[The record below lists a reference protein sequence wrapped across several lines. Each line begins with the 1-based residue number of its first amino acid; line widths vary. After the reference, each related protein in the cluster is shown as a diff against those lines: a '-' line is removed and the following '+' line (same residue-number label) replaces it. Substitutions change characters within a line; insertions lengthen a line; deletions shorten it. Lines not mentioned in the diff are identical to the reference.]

1 MAEESSIQFDEVFSG
16 ELKDVVARREAKNL
30 PAGDVEFTTLNPDTN
45 ESEQN
50 PSTKRG
56 LIGVSLSGGGIR
68 SAAFCLGV
76 LQALEAKPGIFERI
90 DYLSTVS
97 GGGYLGSSVAV
108 GLSQDDDGAFPFPSR
123 LGRDEDLSVRR
134 LRDFS
139 NYLVAGRFPD
149 VLGGIGA
156 VFIGLIANALL
167 VLPFLLLFA
176 GLTLLLRYDWDFAWL
191 ASARELLQSCN
202 IFGLSGD
209 FVVTIYAALLA
220 VGLAVVTIVWSSIGS
235 KDDAQSRVKRRR
247 WAGLILLLPVFV
259 AFLELQPAAVDW
271 YRQISSAEGGAYIWF
286 KDYLTSILAGAS
298 ALFAA
303 AGSWIN
309 KLVKRGE
316 EGSGWTALTSRLTGK
331 ALYIVAGFVVPLF
344 LWIVYLNLTVWGLP
358 DTPDIASN
366 VPICADGCTSKP
378 SAVIESG
385 EATHGWWLGT
395 GLGYLA
401 AGLVLIIIGLRVPP
415 NAFTLYFLYRDR
427 LAKGFVGAHF
437 EEDKK
442 KKGFFS
448 FPLTNLNRHRS
459 PVVLINAAL
468 NIQSDK
474 KLNQRRRHAEF
485 FTFSRHY
492 CGSRVTGYCKTE
504 ALQKKDPNL
513 DIATAMAISG
523 AAASANMGNKTKRPL
538 VFSLAILNIRLG
550 YWLPNPKQIG
560 HAVNSVKLNGLRWF
574 YQEVFGY
581 LNANSA
587 KIYLSDGGHIENLG
601 IYELVRRRCK
611 VIFAV
616 DGEADPS
623 MNFSSFVKLQQYL
636 RIDMGV
642 RIEMNWDKIREATRK
657 YDSEKRYAEAGPHC
671 AIGIIHYSGDEVPDD
686 EKETGI
692 LVYIKSSVTGD
703 ENDYIYDYKRRNPD
717 FPHQSTGDQFFS
729 EEQFEVYRALGF
741 HAAGGLFDGKGVV
754 QGLKGAGTAVFRD
767 RVKTDLKDC
776 LGFTPT
782 INWA

>member
-1 MAEESSIQFDEVFSG
+1 VEKERSVEFATVFSS
-16 ELKDVVARREAKNL
+16 ELDDVVERRTAKGITAENVK
-30 PAGDVEFTTLNPDTN
+30 PAIIGENADEPRQDA
-45 ESEQN
+45 
-50 PSTKRG
+50 STRRG
-56 LIGVSLSGGGIR
+56 LIGLALSGGGIR
-68 SAAFCLGV
+68 SAAFCLGA

-108 GLSQDDDGAFPFPSR
+108 GMSKDKKGAFPFPSR
-123 LGRDEDLSVRR
+123 LGRDEDRGVRH

-139 NYLVAGRFPD
+139 NYLIAGRFKD

-156 VFIGLIANALL
+156 IFIGLIANALL

-176 GLTLLLRYDWDFAWL
+176 GGTLGLEYIWDWKCEELPNGCFESLNFLGLTG
-191 ASARELLQSCN
+191 N
-202 IFGLSGD
+202 
-209 FVVTIYAALLA
+209 FVVTTYAGLLA
-220 VGLAVVTIVWSSIGS
+220 VAVAVVTIVGWSLRT
-235 KDDAQSRVKRRR
+235 KDNALSRVKRRR
-247 WAGLILLLPVFV
+247 WAGLILFFPVLV
-259 AFLELQPAAVDW
+259 AFFELQPAAVDW
-271 YRQISSAEGGAYIWF
+271 YRQISTADGGAFAWF
-286 KDYLTSILAGAS
+286 KDYLTSVLAAAS

-331 ALYIVAGFVVPLF
+331 ALYLVAGFVVPLF
-344 LWIVYLNLTVWGLP
+344 LWIVYLNLTIWALP
-358 DTPDIASN
+358 DAPVAVSN
-366 VPICADGCTSKP
+366 VPICADGCAIAS
-378 SAVIESG
+378 SAEKGSSDTLLSWWFETGMIYLVIG
-385 EATHGWWLGT
+385 FG
-395 GLGYLA
+395 
-401 AGLVLIIIGLRVPP
+401 LIIVGLRIPP
-415 NAFTLYFLYRDR
+415 NVFTLYFLYRDR
-427 LAKGFVGAHF
+427 LAKGFVGANF
-437 EEDKK
+437 ETDDSKQ
-442 KKGFFS
+442 GFFK
-448 FPLTNLNRHRS
+448 FPLTDLHRS
-459 PVVLINAAL
+459 KCPVVLINAAL
-468 NIQSDK
+468 NIQGDK
-474 KLNQRRRHAEF
+474 NLNQRRRHAEF

-504 ALQKKDPNL
+504 TLQERDPNL

-523 AAASANMGNKTKRPL
+523 AAASANMGSKTKRPL

-560 HAVNSVKLNGLRWF
+560 HAVNSVKFNGLRWF

-642 RIEMNWDKIREATRK
+642 RIEMNWDKIRTATRE
-657 YDSEKRYAEAGPHC
+657 YDSEKRCAEAGPHC

-754 QGLKGAGTAVFRD
+754 QGIDSESAAFQD
-767 RVKTDLKDC
+767 RVKADLEGS